1 MQRPLRLAAP
11 LFLLT
16 FVAMQAH
23 ELTHHLVGRLVCGC
37 WGTMTFH
44 RFYLPESCQQTPVWL
59 WSTAAGPSLT
69 YLLMWIGAMLVVN
82 SRFRIAGAM
91 LVFANLPLAR
101 FVTVAS
107 GHGDEMVIAR
117 LLGGAPLMI
126 AVGLFCCALVL
137 PPVVI
142 ASRVFEKRR
151 AWWTIAALIA
161 PLAFDAA
168 LKQPLLEPMLQRMS
182 SAPIAGIPPAILI
195 ADAIALTIAAVMLTN
210 RGLRSQPTASG
221 APQ

>member
-1 MQRPLRLAAP
+1 MQRVRLAAP

-23 ELTHHLVGRLVCGC
+23 ELTHHFVGRLVCGC

-44 RFYLPESCQQTPVWL
+44 RFFLPTECQQTLVWL

-69 YLLMWIGAMLVVN
+69 YLLMWVGALLVMKT
-82 SRFRIAGAM
+82 RFRIAGAM

-101 FVTVAS
+101 FVTFAS

-117 LLGGAPLMI
+117 LLGGTPLMI
-126 AVGLFCCALVL
+126 AVGVVCAALVI

-142 ASRVFEKRR
+142 ASRVFETKRVV
-151 AWWTIAALIA
+151 WTVVALIA
-161 PLAFDAA
+161 PMVFDAA
-168 LKQPLLEPMLQRMS
+168 LKLPLLEPMLQRMS
-182 SAPIAGIPPAILI
+182 HAPIAGVPPAVLV
-195 ADAIALTIAAVMLTN
+195 ADAIALIVAAAMLLRTGTAATN
-210 RGLRSQPTASG
+210 EARS
-221 APQ
+221 